1 LAARNKVDVEIFG
14 EHYKIKGEAAPE
26 YMSRLARYVDQTMR
40 KVVQRNPRLTL
51 HKAAVLSAINIAD
64 ELLKV
69 LDQQEA
75 ENKTESEIETKTETQ
90 ANTVPSSGPEDAAAP
105 DGATKTEQPAK
116 DTGKKKSKKK
126 KNQG

>member
-1 LAARNKVDVEIFG
+1 MAARNKVDVEIFG

-26 YMSRLARYVDQTMR
+26 YMTRLARYVDQTMR

-75 ENKTESEIETKTETQ
+75 ENKTETNTMPKGDATPAEEI
-90 ANTVPSSGPEDAAAP
+90 
-105 DGATKTEQPAK
+105 KTEQPAK
-116 DTGKKKSKKK
+116 DTGKKKGKKK